1 MQKYTVYGARMTDRE
16 EAHIELAQ
24 SLQLPAYYGKNLD
37 ALWDALGDMQG
48 EIILKD
54 AAKLLNSLEVYGC
67 KLIQTMFEAAD
78 KNPNLIF
85 HLAE

>member
-1 MQKYTVYGARMTDRE
+1 MQKYTVNGSRMTDRD
-16 EAHIELAQ
+16 EAHIELMQ
-24 SLQLPAYYGKNLD
+24 SLNLPAHYGKNLD

-54 AAKLLNSLEVYGC
+54 AAKLINALEVYGC
-67 KLIQTMFEAAD
+67 RLIQTMFEAAD
-78 KNPNLIF
+78 KNPNLVF

>member
-1 MQKYTVYGARMTDRE
+1 MQKYTVHGARMTDRE

-24 SLQLPAYYGKNLD
+24 ALSLPPHYGKNLD

-48 EIILKD
+48 EIILQD
-54 AAKLLNSLEVYGC
+54 AAKLINALEVYGC
-67 KLIQTMFEAAD
+67 KLIQTMFESAA

>member
-1 MQKYTVYGARMTDRE
+1 MQKFTVYGARMTDRE
-16 EAHIELAQ
+16 EAHIELMQ
-24 SLQLPAYYGKNLD
+24 SLQLPGHYGRNLD
-37 ALWDALGDMQG
+37 ALWDMLGDMQG

-54 AAKLLNSLEVYGC
+54 AAKLLNALESYGC

>member
-1 MQKYTVYGARMTDRE
+1 MQKYTIYGARMTDRE

-24 SLQLPAYYGKNLD
+24 SLQLPAHYGKNLD
-37 ALWDALGDMQG
+37 ALWDVLGDMQG

-54 AAKLLNSLEVYGC
+54 AAKLINSLEVYGC

>member
-1 MQKYTVYGARMTDRE
+1 MQKYTIHGARMTDRE
-16 EAHIELAQ
+16 EAHIEIAQ
-24 SLQLPAYYGKNLD
+24 ALQLPPHYGQNLD
-37 ALWDALGDMQG
+37 ALWDVLGDIQG

-54 AAKLLNSLEVYGC
+54 AARMINALEIYGC
-67 KLIQTMFEAAD
+67 KMIQTMFEAAH

>member
-16 EAHIELAQ
+16 EAHIELQQ
-24 SLQLPAYYGKNLD
+24 SLQLPGHYGRNLD
-37 ALWDALGDMQG
+37 ALWDVLGDMQG

-54 AAKLLNSLEVYGC
+54 AAKLINALEVYGC
-67 KLIQTMFEAAD
+67 KLIQTMFEAAA